1 MFCFGEKV
9 EMTFEVKKAEGASIV
24 VAESHEIPRGR
35 RPIQNRSAVACA
47 GPRDHSL
54 Q

>member
-1 MFCFGEKV
+1 
-9 EMTFEVKKAEGASIV
+9 MTFEVKKAEGASVV
-24 VAESHEIPRGR
+24 VADSNEIPRGR

-47 GPRDHSL
+47 GPCDYSL